1 MNDDSVFKRKFER
14 ERQARKQ
21 AEIILEEKALEL
33 FRANEELRALND
45 DLELRVAEQAQELI
59 DSEQKYKRII
69 ENMELGLLEVDTSG
83 RIIKAYD
90 WFCDMVGYTEDELL
104 GQIANDVFLEE
115 DMIQVLEEQD
125 SNRMRGQAGVY
136 EVRMKKKNGASLWVL
151 ISGAPIYNKTGE
163 IIGSLGI
170 HYDITKQKNL
180 QIELEK
186 AKRIAEAAQEA
197 EKQFLANMS
206 HEIRTPLNA
215 VIGMTHLLF
224 DTKLSSKQKEY
235 LSILKSSAALLRG
248 LISDILDFSKIES
261 GQLEVHPKEFDLIGL
276 IKSIQKTFQ
285 LKLESKPVEI
295 KTKIDPRIETT
306 VLGDD
311 LLLNQILFN
320 LVGNSEKFTSEG
332 TIMVTVKLLE
342 KTGNQLKLEFKVEDT
357 GIGIEPE
364 KKKLIFQ
371 DFKQASNEIKLK
383 YGGTGLGLAI
393 TKRLVEM
400 QGGSIEVD
408 SVYGRGTTF
417 TFDLTYEDT
426 GRKAIMSNQ
435 ELTQAED
442 FSSGKLRVLVVEDNY
457 MNRKYISTLLTNWNI
472 YHKMVTDGQQAIDIC
487 QKEQFDL
494 IFMDIQMPI
503 MNGFEATIAIRNTNN
518 PNQEIPILALT
529 ASAMIKEREKAEEVG
544 MSGFLTKPFTPIQLL
559 KVISQY
565 KNTEEE
571 EVIPEESIEEEGFC
585 FNQALD
591 LSYLDEF
598 YEGDLEHAMDMFEI
612 FLEYSLEEF
621 KELPNHLERQDREAF
636 RKLTHKLKPAMS
648 MVGLTWITKQ
658 MQQLEKAAD
667 NNKSFEA
674 LGELLQ
680 IIQDE
685 IEKFRPILEE
695 DLEKLRLMVA

>member
-1 MNDDSVFKRKFER
+1 MDVESVFKRKFER

-21 AEIILEEKALEL
+21 AELILEQKALEL

-69 ENMELGLLEVDTSG
+69 ENMELGLLEVDTNG
-83 RIIKAYD
+83 KIIKAYN
-90 WFCDMVGYTEDELL
+90 WFCDMVGYSEEELM
-104 GQIANDVFLEE
+104 GQFANEVFLEK
-115 DMIQVLEEQD
+115 DQIQILEEQD

-136 EVRMKKKNGASLWVL
+136 EVRMKKKNGDFLWVL
-151 ISGAPIYNKTGE
+151 ISGAPIYDKAGE

-170 HYDITKQKNL
+170 HYDITKQKIL

-320 LVGNSEKFTSEG
+320 LVGNAEKFTSEG
-332 TIMVTVKLLE
+332 TIKVIVKLLE
-342 KTGNQLKLEFKVEDT
+342 KTDNILNLEFQVSDT

-408 SVYGRGTTF
+408 SVYGQGTTF
-417 TFDLTYEDT
+417 TFNLTYEDT

-435 ELTQAED
+435 ELTQAEH
-442 FSSGKLRVLVVEDNY
+442 FSSGNLRILVVEDNY

-503 MNGFEATIAIRNTNN
+503 MDGFQATIAIRNTNN
-518 PNQEIPILALT
+518 LNQEVPILALT

-559 KVISQY
+559 KVISKY

-571 EVIPEESIEEEGFC
+571 EVIPEESVEDEGFS

-621 KELPNHLERQDREAF
+621 KQLPILLEQEDREAF

-658 MQQLEKAAD
+658 MQQLEKAAES
-667 NNKSFEA
+667 NKSFEA

-685 IEKFRPILEE
+685 IEKFQPILEE
-695 DLEKLRLMVA
+695 DLEKLKLTVA

>member
-1 MNDDSVFKRKFER
+1 MNGESVFKRKFER

-33 FRANEELRALND
+33 FRANEELRALNE
-45 DLELRVAEQAQELI
+45 DLELRVAEQAKELI

-69 ENMELGLLEVDTSG
+69 ENMELGLLEVDTDG
-83 RIIKAYD
+83 QIIKAYD

-104 GQIANDVFLEE
+104 GQSANDVFLEE
-115 DMIQVLEEQD
+115 DMIKVLKEQD

-136 EVRMKKKNGASLWVL
+136 EVRMKKKNGEPLWVL
-151 ISGAPIYNKTGE
+151 ISGAPIYNKSGE
-163 IIGSLGI
+163 IVGSLGI

-320 LVGNSEKFTSEG
+320 LVGNSEKFTNEG
-332 TIMVTVKLLE
+332 TIKVTVKLLE
-342 KTGNQLKLEFKVEDT
+342 KTGNQLNLEFKVEDT

-408 SVYGRGTTF
+408 SVYGQGTTF
-417 TFDLTYEDT
+417 TFNLTYEDT

-487 QKEQFDL
+487 QKEKFDL

-571 EVIPEESIEEEGFC
+571 EETITEASIDEGFS

-598 YEGDLEHAMDMFEI
+598 YEGDFEHAMDMFEI

-621 KELPNHLERQDREAF
+621 KELPNHLENKDREAF

-667 NNKSFEA
+667 NNASFEA

>member
-1 MNDDSVFKRKFER
+1 
-14 ERQARKQ
+14 
-21 AEIILEEKALEL
+21 
-33 FRANEELRALND
+33 
-45 DLELRVAEQAQELI
+45 
-59 DSEQKYKRII
+59 
-69 ENMELGLLEVDTSG
+69 
-83 RIIKAYD
+83 
-90 WFCDMVGYTEDELL
+90 
-104 GQIANDVFLEE
+104 
-115 DMIQVLEEQD
+115 
-125 SNRMRGQAGVY
+125 
-136 EVRMKKKNGASLWVL
+136 
-151 ISGAPIYNKTGE
+151 
-163 IIGSLGI
+163 
-170 HYDITKQKNL
+170 
-180 QIELEK
+180 
-186 AKRIAEAAQEA
+186 
-197 EKQFLANMS
+197 
-206 HEIRTPLNA
+206 
-215 VIGMTHLLF
+215 
-224 DTKLSSKQKEY
+224 
-235 LSILKSSAALLRG
+235 
-248 LISDILDFSKIES
+248 
-261 GQLEVHPKEFDLIGL
+261 LEVHPKEFDLIGL

-320 LVGNSEKFTSEG
+320 LVGNSEKFTNEG
-332 TIMVTVKLLE
+332 TIKVTVKLLE
-342 KTGNQLKLEFKVEDT
+342 KTGNQLNLEFKVEDT

-408 SVYGRGTTF
+408 SVYGQGTTF
-417 TFDLTYEDT
+417 TFNLTYEDT

-487 QKEQFDL
+487 QKEKFDL

-571 EVIPEESIEEEGFC
+571 EETITEASIDEGFS

-598 YEGDLEHAMDMFEI
+598 YEGDFEHAMDMFEI

-621 KELPNHLERQDREAF
+621 KELPNHLENKDREAF

-667 NNKSFEA
+667 NNASFEA